1 MKISVAVVLLSM
13 ASVVPNSG
21 FAATPSADLTGH
33 VMLPADKSIRATILI
48 SYARLKTNSEPSI
61 ADRYPILPVKAQTDR
76 QGNFEIASLDP
87 RWLYSGGVMAPGCR
101 LQELKEVDPAAGL
114 LQVSLQTVDTNAAP
128 NQVIHGRVITA
139 GGHPVSGAVIAIRGT
154 TRNGQMTWPGS
165 DVDYYSVSD
174 DTGNFVI
181 YGKTPFAAVDGEV
194 HADGFAEAS
203 FEQWPSDAATE
214 EWKRTGSMPE
224 GLASFAK
231 PLHEIVLT
239 EGASLRGRLMHSG
252 KPVAD
257 AEVLLNGCGTGSGCW
272 NWKPAVLTDA
282 NGRFVFTHL
291 PPNQTWSICGTWDLL
306 TRAGAVPETDV
317 KTGENGSTQDIGD
330 INLKSVCEV
339 AGKVHLSDGKAIPHG
354 AVYFLAWDNM
364 GGSLPSAIGEDG
376 SFQFP
381 AIPGDEVSLYLR
393 VNGYELH
400 PGDSRLI
407 SGSVTNFT
415 VRPQM
420 TDLEIKME
428 PFSRVSAIAN

>member
-1 MKISVAVVLLSM
+1 
-13 ASVVPNSG
+13 
-21 FAATPSADLTGH
+21 
-33 VMLPADKSIRATILI
+33 MLPADKSIRATILI